1 MTEKVKKD
9 VANQKRVSSDI
20 IILIGKKMLFFQDI
34 IQKTILHVQRN
45 KILDIVGISEV
56 NNCIN
61 TLFVLSKKIKEINEI
76 PITVNNTENI
86 INVLQNINNEL
97 SSLFKVFGTESF
109 EDLLWI
115 CFGNNSV
122 KTYAISDMEM
132 DKFELLKKYFHPT
145 SYKVLGAKKV
155 EFDGQDKAEKLGKAE
170 KLDKIEKIE
179 KLDKIERQKIDDCC
193 LTEKSKNLDIA
204 ELSVKIKSFQ
214 LKVYGIQMIV
224 HNPQHNKSLIIT
236 GTVDDIIIDL
246 LENKFVNLKIKAI
259 NENMP
264 NSPEFKCST
273 FHRFIGSLGLKD
285 YLIYE
290 PHEIYSKYVGYLS
303 NLNNIRQKTIA
314 YVVKEFVANDLFM
327 KRLTIIQL
335 LVQSDK
341 QDNQYLS
348 YLLYDLLSNDTNG
361 NVDTQE
367 QVTLFDSFPWSIKQH
382 FKDAMTQT
390 VKYTHDLTNFD
401 SQKIPLEQQ
410 ICLLKAP
417 DLVKEKA
424 MQKLKEIKSKSEDSG
439 SKARQYL
446 DGLLK
451 IPFSIYKREP
461 ILNMMNSIK
470 SDFAKMVKTGSTMS
484 VLLNLDG
491 FVAKENYTNLEILK
505 YLSLMGKPDAK
516 QNTSQN
522 AKSYESVAATVSE
535 KGKPELLALAAKIN
549 AVIVA
554 KGQKET
560 KEKSKKIRVS
570 NKNKSE
576 IITEINT
583 FVKSMI
589 ETPDFTNFQELF
601 LSSSSSKEQNN
612 NQNEKVVKKSNILL
626 PLSLPIMPLE
636 MQSIQDK
643 YSEITTYMNNIKL
656 TLDDAVYGHE
666 KAKKHIERIIGQW
679 VNGNDNT
686 GYVLGFEGAPGIGKT
701 TLAKGLANCLKDA
714 DGQSHPFSLIAIGGD
729 ANASSLVGHSYTYVG
744 STWGQIV
751 QILMDKKCMNPIILI
766 DEVDKISKTEHGKEI
781 IGILTHLLDT
791 TQNES
796 FQDKYFS
803 GIELDLSKVLFI
815 LSYNDV
821 ELIDKIL
828 LDRVH
833 RIKFDSLSI
842 EDKIVICNKHL
853 LPEIYKRIGL
863 DDMISFSDECLQ
875 FIIEE
880 YTLEPGVR
888 KLKEKLFEIIGEL
901 NLDILKRISGSSS
914 SSSSSNLS
922 TTYDIPINITIDD
935 IKSKY
940 FKDKREIRV
949 QKIHETSKVGVINCL
964 YATSLGNSGIL
975 SASAKFFPAT
985 KFLELKLTGLLDQM
999 MQESFQIS
1007 LTLAYSLLT
1016 EERKLV
1022 LNDLYNGPQKHGIH
1036 LHMGDGSIS
1045 KSGTSAGIAITLLM
1059 YSLLNDVKIKNTFA
1073 VTGEASDLNG
1083 NVGEIGALGYKFQ
1096 GGIKAGVKHFIFPKD
1111 NKRDYDDFIKK
1122 YGETK
1127 LIEGIS
1133 FNQIT
1138 HIDEAI
1144 ELIMEKE

>member
-1 MTEKVKKD
+1 MSEKIKKD
-9 VANQKRVSSDI
+9 APKRVSSDI
-20 IILIGKKMLFFQDI
+20 IVLIAKKMLFFQDI
-34 IQKTILHVQRN
+34 IQKTILHVQKN
-45 KILDIVGISEV
+45 KMLDIVGISEV

-61 TLFVLSKKIKEINEI
+61 TLFTLSKKIKEINEI
-76 PITVNNTENI
+76 PITVSNTDNI
-86 INVLQNINNEL
+86 VNVLQNINNEL
-97 SSLFKVFGTESF
+97 SSLFKLFGTESF

-155 EFDGQDKAEKLGKAE
+155 DFDSQQDKNEKQE
-170 KLDKIEKIE
+170 KV
-179 KLDKIERQKIDDCC
+179 KIDDCG

-204 ELSVKIKSFQ
+204 EISIKVKSFH
-214 LKVYGIQMIV
+214 LKVYGIQIIV

-236 GTVDDIIIDL
+236 GTVDDIIIDV

-259 NENMP
+259 HENVP
-264 NSPEFKCST
+264 NSQEFKGNT
-273 FHRFIGSLGLKD
+273 FSRYIGALGLKD
-285 YLIYE
+285 YLIHE

-303 NLNNIRQKTIA
+303 NLNSIRQKTITH
-314 YVVKEFVANDLFM
+314 VVKEFMSNDLYTRRM
-327 KRLTIIQL
+327 TIIQL
-335 LVQSDK
+335 LIQIDK
-341 QDNQYLS
+341 PDNQYLS

-367 QVTLFDSFPWSIKQH
+367 QVTLFDSFPWSIKQY

-390 VKYTHDLTNFD
+390 VRYTHDLTNFD

-417 DLVKEKA
+417 DSVKEKA

-461 ILNMMNSIK
+461 ILDIMNNIK
-470 SDFAKMVKTGSTMS
+470 TEFTKMVKNDSTNS
-484 VLLNLDG
+484 DLLKLEG
-491 FVAKENYTNLEILK
+491 FVKKEKYTNLEILN
-505 YLSLMGKPDAK
+505 YLSQLKPIQLPSNETINHSMLTDENI
-516 QNTSQN
+516 NTTIIKMN
-522 AKSYESVAATVSE
+522 
-535 KGKPELLALAAKIN
+535 KPELLHFVSLIN
-549 AVIVA
+549 EQF
-554 KGQKET
+554 KLNKLPY
-560 KEKSKKIRVS
+560 KKIKVS
-570 NKNKSE
+570 NKNKNEIADELIIMIKSIINKNVVSE
-576 IITEINT
+576 VTII
-583 FVKSMI
+583 
-589 ETPDFTNFQELF
+589 QELF
-601 LSSSSSKEQNN
+601 LSLSHSKEGKINN
-612 NQNEKVVKKSNILL
+612 NLNSGPNNHNVQLPFEVEVTIQKISEGFNKINTFMNSVKYI
-626 PLSLPIMPLE
+626 
-636 MQSIQDK
+636 
-643 YSEITTYMNNIKL
+643 
-656 TLDDAVYGHE
+656 LDDSVYGHE
-666 KAKKHIERIIGQW
+666 KAKKHVERIIAQW

-686 GYVLGFEGAPGIGKT
+686 GCVLGFEGAPGIGKT
-701 TLAKGLANCLKDA
+701 TLAKGLSNCLKDV
-714 DGQSHPFSLIAIGGD
+714 DGNSRPFSLIAIGGD
-729 ANASSLVGHSYTYVG
+729 ANSSSLVGHSYTYVG

-781 IGILTHLLDT
+781 VGILTHLLDS

-803 GIELDLSKVLFI
+803 GVELDLSKVLFI

-821 ELIDKIL
+821 ESIDKIL

-833 RIKFDSLSI
+833 RIKFDSLTI

-853 LPEIYKRIGL
+853 LPEIYKKMGL
-863 DDMISFSDECLQ
+863 DNMIIFSDESLK

-888 KLKEKLFEIIGEL
+888 KLKEKLVEIIGEL
-901 NLDILKRISGSSS
+901 NLDILK
-914 SSSSSNLS
+914 
-922 TTYDIPINITIDD
+922 TYNENKYSVNCKIPITITVDD
-935 IKSKY
+935 IKNKY
-940 FKDKREIRV
+940 FKDKREVKV
-949 QKIHETSKVGVINCL
+949 QKIHEVSKVGVINCL

-975 SASAKFFPAT
+975 SASARFFPAN
-985 KFLELKLTGLLDQM
+985 KFLELKMTGLLDQM

-1007 LTLAYSLLT
+1007 LTLAYSLLSD
-1016 EERKLV
+1016 ERKKV
-1022 LNDLYNGPQKHGIH
+1022 LNELYNGVQKQGIH

-1059 YSLLNDVKIKNTFA
+1059 FSLLNNVKIKNTFA

-1111 NKRDYDDFIKK
+1111 NNRDYEDFMKK
-1122 YGETK
+1122 YGTTK
-1127 LIEGIS
+1127 LVEGIS

>member
-1 MTEKVKKD
+1 MTERTKKD
-9 VANQKRVSSDI
+9 APKRVSSDI
-20 IILIGKKMLFFQDI
+20 IVLIAKKMLFFQDI

-45 KILDIVGISEV
+45 KMLDIVGISEV

-61 TLFVLSKKIKEINEI
+61 TLFILSKKIKEINEI
-76 PITVNNTENI
+76 PITVSNTDNI

-145 SYKVLGAKKV
+145 SYRLLGPKKS
-155 EFDGQDKAEKLGKAE
+155 DADTDKGIEK
-170 KLDKIEKIE
+170 DKICDKEKEKEEKMEKI
-179 KLDKIERQKIDDCC
+179 KLDDCC

-204 ELSVKIKSFQ
+204 EVSIRIKSFH
-214 LKVYGIQMIV
+214 LKVYGIQIIV
-224 HNPQHNKSLIIT
+224 HNPQHKKSLIIT

-246 LENKFVNLKIKAI
+246 LENKFVNLKIRAI
-259 NENMP
+259 QDNAP
-264 NSPEFKCST
+264 NSGEFKSNT
-273 FHRFIGSLGLKD
+273 FSRYIGSLGLKD

-290 PHEIYSKYVGYLS
+290 PHEIYSKYAGYLS
-303 NLNNIRQKTIA
+303 NLNNLRQKTIA
-314 YVVKEFVANDLFM
+314 HVVKEFVSNDLFL
-327 KRLTIIQL
+327 KRITIIQL
-335 LVQSDK
+335 LIQSDK
-341 QDNQYLS
+341 HDNQYLS
-348 YLLYDLLSNDTNG
+348 YLLYDLLSNDANG

-390 VKYTHDLTNFD
+390 IKYTNDLTNFD

-417 DLVKEKA
+417 ESVKEKA
-424 MQKLKEIKSKSEDSG
+424 MQKLKEVKAKTEDSG

-451 IPFSIYKREP
+451 IPFCIYKREP
-461 ILNMMNSIK
+461 ILNMMNIIK
-470 SDFAKMVKTGSTMS
+470 SDFTKLVKTTSTID
-484 VLLNLDG
+484 VLLKLNG
-491 FVAKENYTNLEILK
+491 FEIKENYTNLEILK
-505 YLSLMGKPDAK
+505 YLSQLNPKTKGINKNNNKCK
-516 QNTSQN
+516 QTNKNSITHN
-522 AKSYESVAATVSE
+522 YETIHASILGLS
-535 KGKPELLALAAKIN
+535 KPELLTFVSLLNDAIKTRKLKN
-549 AVIVA
+549 
-554 KGQKET
+554 
-560 KEKSKKIRVS
+560 KKLRVS
-570 NKNKSE
+570 NKNKLE
-576 IITEINT
+576 LITEICE
-583 FVKSMI
+583 VIKSIWDANI
-589 ETPDFTNFQELF
+589 EVNKELIRELF
-601 LSSSSSKEQNN
+601 LSLNKNKDENN
-612 NQNEKVVKKSNILL
+612 NNKIDTTTLATQIT
-626 PLSLPIMPLE
+626 MPLE
-636 MQSIQDK
+636 LQTNISQIEEK
-643 YSEITTYMNNIKL
+643 YNEINTYMNNVKS
-656 TLDDAVYGHE
+656 TLDKSVYGHE
-666 KAKKHIERIIGQW
+666 RAKKHVERIIGQW

-714 DGQSHPFSLIAIGGD
+714 DGNSRPFSLIAIGGD
-729 ANASSLVGHSYTYVG
+729 ANSSSLVGHSYTYVG

-791 TQNES
+791 TQNEC

-803 GIELDLSKVLFI
+803 GIELDLSKALFI

-821 ELIDKIL
+821 ESIDKIL

-842 EDKIVICNKHL
+842 EDKIVICNNHL
-853 LPEIYKRIGL
+853 LPEIYKKMGL
-863 DDMISFSDECLQ
+863 ENMISFADETLK

-901 NLDILKRISGSSS
+901 NLELLKTCSNEGTTDIIE
-914 SSSSSNLS
+914 
-922 TTYDIPINITIDD
+922 IPIKITVDD
-935 IKSKY
+935 IKTKY

-949 QKIHETSKVGVINCL
+949 QKIHEDSKVGVINCL
-964 YATSLGNSGIL
+964 YATSSGNSGIL
-975 SASAKFFPAT
+975 SASAKFCPT
-985 KFLELKLTGLLDQM
+985 NKFLELKLTGLLDQM

-1007 LTLAYSLLT
+1007 LTLAYSLLSN
-1016 EERKLV
+1016 ERKHELSE
-1022 LNDLYNGPQKHGIH
+1022 LYNGVQKQGIH

-1059 YSLLNDVKIKNTFA
+1059 YSLLNNVKIKNTFA

-1083 NVGEIGALGYKFQ
+1083 NVGEIGALAYKFQ
-1096 GGIKAGVKHFIFPKD
+1096 GGIKAGVKSFIFPKD
-1111 NKRDYDDFIKK
+1111 NKRDYDDFMKK
-1122 YGETK
+1122 YGNTK
-1127 LIEGIS
+1127 LVEGIS

-1138 HIDEAI
+1138 HISEAI
-1144 ELIMEKE
+1144 ELIME